1 MSERPASAEPNAL
14 LPLRWSGYRTR
25 QVLGLALIFAGAALL
40 LPTTAYTMPVGLA
53 GAAGHVTGWLILPA
67 PGGRRLLAAVASVS
81 ALLLM
86 TLLPQLAALMAVP
99 LALWLLVRRRPGRV
113 YPLALAPAL
122 AGVLVTQVA
131 GPYAARLPVLAGTA
145 AVAVA
150 AAWAASALSVRSARP
165 ISANSLA
172 DR

>member
-1 MSERPASAEPNAL
+1 M
-14 LPLRWSGYRTR
+14 
-25 QVLGLALIFAGAALL
+25 VL
-40 LPTTAYTMPVGLA
+40 V
-53 GAAGHVTGWLILPA
+53 
-67 PGGRRLLAAVASVS
+67 
-81 ALLLM
+81 
-86 TLLPQLAALMAVP
+86 PQLAALMAVP

-122 AGVLVTQVA
+122 AGILISQGS

-165 ISANSLA
+165 ISGNSPANG
-172 DR
+172 

>member
-1 MSERPASAEPNAL
+1 VSEPPASVEPNAL
-14 LPLRWSGYRTR
+14 LPLRWSGYRAR

-40 LPTTAYTMPVGLA
+40 LPTTVYTMPVGLA
-53 GAAGHVTGWLILPA
+53 GAAGHVAGWLVLPA
-67 PGGRRLLAAVASVS
+67 PGGRRLLAAIASVS

-86 TLLPQLAALMAVP
+86 VLVPQLAALMAVP

-122 AGVLVTQVA
+122 AGILIPQLT
-131 GPYAARLPVLAGTA
+131 GPYAARLPVLAATA

-150 AAWAASALSVRSARP
+150 AAWGASALSVRSARP
-165 ISANSLA
+165 IRANPLA